1 MFSFFRR
8 PNPNIKQE
16 GNFLLAKVVTSRNKE
31 VIDVRISKSSEL
43 SSGQGGY
50 FVRKNLIGSKSL
62 DKATLEL
69 NLTRNYGVKV
79 AALDGGEFIPVKEW
93 AAFERQAEEK
103 AEAAAALEAER
114 EAKATA
120 QAEFDAALKAQKD
133 T

>member
-8 PNPNIKQE
+8 GNPNIKQE
-16 GNFLLAKVVTSRNKE
+16 GNFLLAKVVTNKNKE

-62 DKATLEL
+62 DRATLEL
-69 NLTRNYGVKV
+69 NLSRNYGVKV
-79 AALDGGEFIPVKEW
+79 AALDGAEFVAVKEW
-93 AAFERQAEEK
+93 ADYERKAQEK
-103 AEAAAALEAER
+103 AEAEAAVEAER

-133 T
+133 S